1 MHNIADNVVS
11 LHSRVQ
17 TTIMQR
23 KTFYIGTLILILFIS
38 ALGFELMSPSEQPSS
53 GENTDIVTENLD
65 VPWDIEFLPN
75 GDMLVTERPGTLL
88 QIKKENSNFQQSYQ
102 IQGVE
107 HRGEGGLLG
116 FALDPN
122 YTENNQIYLYMT
134 TKKDEM
140 LQNRVVRY
148 TLEENQLSNATV
160 IIDEL
165 PGAQYHDGGGI
176 AFGPD
181 NKLYITAGDATNSDW
196 AQNKTKL
203 AGKILRI
210 NSDGSIPE
218 DNPFGNEVYSYG
230 HRNPQGI
237 TWIGDQ
243 FWATE
248 HGRSGVKSGMD
259 ELNKIESGENY
270 GWPIVE
276 GDETRQEMVNPA
288 IHSGPDV
295 TWAPV
300 AAASIN
306 KTIYFTGLRGNALYQ
321 AEIED
326 GDVIKLSKHLTQY
339 GRLREVEVGPNGS
352 IYITTSNTDGRGVP
366 ANNDD
371 KILKVDPKNLDS
383 IE

>member
-1 MHNIADNVVS
+1 
-11 LHSRVQ
+11 
-17 TTIMQR
+17 
-23 KTFYIGTLILILFIS
+23 
-38 ALGFELMSPSEQPSS
+38 
-53 GENTDIVTENLD
+53 
-65 VPWDIEFLPN
+65 
-75 GDMLVTERPGTLL
+75 
-88 QIKKENSNFQQSYQ
+88 
-102 IQGVE
+102 
-107 HRGEGGLLG
+107 
-116 FALDPN
+116 
-122 YTENNQIYLYMT
+122 
-134 TKKDEM
+134 
-140 LQNRVVRY
+140 
-148 TLEENQLSNATV
+148 
-160 IIDEL
+160 
-165 PGAQYHDGGGI
+165 
-176 AFGPD
+176 
-181 NKLYITAGDATNSDW
+181 
-196 AQNKTKL
+196 
-203 AGKILRI
+203 
-210 NSDGSIPE
+210 
-218 DNPFGNEVYSYG
+218 
-230 HRNPQGI
+230 
-237 TWIGDQ
+237 
-243 FWATE
+243 
-248 HGRSGVKSGMD
+248 MD